1 MSDFSDYLTMK
12 IIEQRRI
19 ESTGVSENL
28 NDHILEQL
36 NMNRNLNVRTKVDLI
51 SRIEVLADF
60 MCISKAKLVTE
71 MLESCAKEAYVK
83 IEKEGWLDSYLKS
96 HYKNL
101 ETQYGIVGIE
111 FDEAGNP
118 TRFKLPETDSEK

>member
-1 MSDFSDYLTMK
+1 MSIFSDFMTMK
-12 IIEQRRI
+12 IIEQRRL
-19 ESTGVSENL
+19 EDNGMSDNL

-60 MCISKAKLVTE
+60 MGISKAKLVTE
-71 MLESCAKEAYVK
+71 MLESSLREAWVL
-83 IEKEGWLDSYLKS
+83 IEKEGWLDNFLKA
-96 HYKNL
+96 HYKNM
-101 ETQYGIVGIE
+101 EKQYGIVGTE

-118 TRFKLPETDSEK
+118 TRFKLPESNPEK

>member
-12 IIEQRRI
+12 IIQQRRM
-19 ESTGVSENL
+19 EGNGFSENL
-28 NDHILEQL
+28 SDHLLEQL

-60 MCISKAKLVTE
+60 MGVSKAKLVTE
-71 MLESCAKEAYVK
+71 MLESSAREAYDK
-83 IEKEGWLDSYLKS
+83 IEKEGWLENYLKA

-101 ETQYGIVGIE
+101 ENQFGIVGIE

-118 TRFKLPETDSEK
+118 TKFKILETDSEK